1 MNKDLKL
8 SMVLFITMFI
18 ISGYNKTITFGE
30 SEMERFSLKTNID
43 IETSKIIVFL
53 AGLLELIASAMII
66 YGLFTDNITI
76 TKYGIFTLILFTI
89 LATLI
94 FYTMPLKYKPFLSNL
109 SIITGLY
116 LILNICYFKNK

>member
-1 MNKDLKL
+1 
-8 SMVLFITMFI
+8 
-18 ISGYNKTITFGE
+18 
-30 SEMERFSLKTNID
+30 MERFSLKTNID
-43 IETSKIIVFL
+43 IQSSKIIVFL

-76 TKYGIFTLILFTI
+76 AKYGIFTLILFTI